1 MLLISI
7 SNMSLSEQVNN
18 NPLALSRNQSKSSLE
33 DGKFYSGCRFSQIN
47 LKQIYSHN
55 RINKIT
61 EKEDFV
67 TNIKQKQQILAI

>member
-1 MLLISI
+1 MENSI
-7 SNMSLSEQVNN
+7 QAAE
-18 NPLALSRNQSKSSLE
+18 
-33 DGKFYSGCRFSQIN
+33 FSQIN